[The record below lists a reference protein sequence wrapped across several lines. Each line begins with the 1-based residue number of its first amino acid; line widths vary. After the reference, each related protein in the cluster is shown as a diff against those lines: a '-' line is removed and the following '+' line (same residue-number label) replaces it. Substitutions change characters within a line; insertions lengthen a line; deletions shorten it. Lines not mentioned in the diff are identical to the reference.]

1 MANKTQVGNKSV
13 SSAHKPQ
20 DKLDKVSEV
29 ENFKLLKFR
38 DDDKNYVV
46 GKEMEDAAIRTMA
59 TLGRG
64 VRKIEEEG
72 GASVGFSN

>member
-38 DDDKNYVV
+38 DYNQNYVV
-46 GKEMEDAAIRTMA
+46 GKEMEDVAIRTMA
-59 TLGRG
+59 TL
-64 VRKIEEEG
+64 EG
-72 GASVGFSN
+72 G